1 MSTACYVLNRML
13 IRPILKITPYEL
25 FKDRK
30 PNVAHLKIFGCTCF
44 GLNNGK
50 ENLVKFDSKA
60 DEAIF
65 LGYSLPS
72 KAYRV
77 FNRRTLNVEESMHIV
92 FDEVVD
98 LEENPLELNKKIAG
112 DEEYIQEA
120 LDEMY
125 LNENPPPQPEDHEQ
139 CWKSPRGI
147 SLDNIIGDILKG
159 VITRNMNNFCMNV
172 AFVSQIEPK
181 NVQEALQDDQWCIA
195 MQEELNQFERN
206 EVWELIPR
214 NESFQV
220 IGTRWVFRNK
230 VDEDGN
236 ITKNKARLVAK
247 GYRQEK
253 GIDYDATYAL
263 VARLEAI
270 RLLLDYASIMKFKLY
285 QMDVKSAFLNGFI
298 KEDVYVEQPPGFKDY
313 KFSNHIYKLKRHFMV

>member
-1 MSTACYVLNRML
+1 LKIKIIRNDHGREFQNESFENFCDENGILHNFSALRTLQQNGVVERKNRSLDELARTMLNEYNVPKYFWADAVSTACYVLNRML

-25 FKDRK
+25 FKGRK

-44 GLNNGK
+44 VLNNGK
-50 ENLVKFDSKA
+50 ENLGRFDSKG

-65 LGYSLPS
+65 LGYSLTS

-77 FNRRTLNVEESMHIV
+77 FNRRTLNVEESMHVV

-98 LEENPLELNKKIAG
+98 LEENPLKSNKQITG

-125 LNENPPPQPEDHEQ
+125 LNENPPPQSEDHEK
-139 CWKSPRGI
+139 CSKSQRGL
-147 SLDNIIGDILKG
+147 SLDNIIGDISKG
-159 VITRNMNNFCMNV
+159 VITRNMNNLCMNV

-181 NVQEALQDDQWCIA
+181 NVQEALQDDQRCIA

-214 NESFQV
+214 NESLQV
-220 IGTRWVFRNK
+220 IGTR
-230 VDEDGN
+230 
-236 ITKNKARLVAK
+236 
-247 GYRQEK
+247 
-253 GIDYDATYAL
+253 
-263 VARLEAI
+263 
-270 RLLLDYASIMKFKLY
+270 
-285 QMDVKSAFLNGFI
+285 
-298 KEDVYVEQPPGFKDY
+298 
-313 KFSNHIYKLKRHFMV
+313 